1 MNTYTYSEAR
11 QRLAS
16 LLDKAKKEGRV
27 LIKRKD
33 GTVFE
38 LRAVLENSSP
48 LDVKGVNMNL
58 GREEILEILREVR
71 NR

>member
-16 LLDKAKKEGRV
+16 LFDRAKKEGRV
-27 LIKRKD
+27 LIKCKD
-33 GTVFE
+33 GNVFE
-38 LRAVLENSSP
+38 LRAALENRSP